1 MRLSSTI
8 VSLLSVA
15 AATLAAPIE
24 RSTLATTPTLPFNFT
39 YLFSATLQIGTPSN
53 YIAVE
58 GGTLI
63 NEPIVS
69 GTIVGPAVN
78 GTIQGGFAH
87 PSIYNTTL
95 QVPVIDLYGVTSDN
109 SSFYIHETGTGTPAE
124 QVTRI
129 VRTLLPPAEPTLVAD
144 LRNFRSFPSVR
155 PNTATLPMAIS
166 LPASTQPRIAAR
178 SLWKVTWCRT
188 LVC

>member
-1 MRLSSTI
+1 MRLSLTI

-15 AATLAAPIE
+15 ATSLAAPTE
-24 RSTLATTPTLPFNFT
+24 RSTLATAPTLPFNFT

-63 NEPIVS
+63 NEPIIS

-129 VRTLLPPAEPTLVAD
+129 VSTVVARAEP
-144 LRNFRSFPSVR
+144 RSVTDVESSRSSPSVK
-155 PNTATLPMAIS
+155 PNTATLPMATS
-166 LPASTQPRIAAR
+166 LPASMPPRIGAR